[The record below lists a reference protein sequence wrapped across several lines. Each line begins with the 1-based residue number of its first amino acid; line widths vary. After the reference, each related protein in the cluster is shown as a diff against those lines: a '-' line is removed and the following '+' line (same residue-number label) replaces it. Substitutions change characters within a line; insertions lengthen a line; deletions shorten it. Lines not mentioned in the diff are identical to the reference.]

1 MFVFFST
8 CTVYL
13 VLFGSTQADENSC
26 GLSMTWLETVSVTM
40 DVSKNGFH
48 RDLVTTVDF
57 GPGFPD
63 GLEAQ
68 LVHRLPSG
76 IYIDQYQLASLKEDT
91 GLQVLLGSAVDLE
104 APAHTSEEFL
114 VLVYPALDQ
123 GILKATLP
131 IHGRYHKPSL
141 AGKRFE
147 LVEIK
152 LPKLILRTDTCTQL
166 ISFPPY
172 KIVDAPCTV
181 HNLSICQWLE
191 IQHLQEQDPVSL
203 EIPLGDG
210 SLVEPVCAGTL
221 LVTLLC
227 CVILSRSIW
236 MHGVFLDNV
245 ILI

>member
-1 MFVFFST
+1 MYCLLGYFWINASRREQLWFVQYMAGDCISNDGCQQKWFS
-8 CTVYL
+8 
-13 VLFGSTQADENSC
+13 QA
-26 GLSMTWLETVSVTM
+26 L
-40 DVSKNGFH
+40 
-48 RDLVTTVDF
+48 
-57 GPGFPD
+57 
-63 GLEAQ
+63 

-91 GLQVLLGSAVDLE
+91 GLQVLLGSEVDLE
-104 APAHTSEEFL
+104 APAHISDEL
-114 VLVYPALDQ
+114 IVLVYPAVDQ
-123 GILKATLP
+123 GSLKATLP

-147 LVEIK
+147 LVLIE

-172 KIVDAPCTV
+172 KI
-181 HNLSICQWLE
+181 
-191 IQHLQEQDPVSL
+191 EQDPVSL

-236 MHGVFLDNV
+236 RHGVF
-245 ILI
+245 